1 MKQLRLFFA
10 LWPPPGVRE
19 QLWESLAPLRRARP
33 GVRWVPPERYHV
45 TLRFL
50 GDTPAAL
57 LPSLKLAA
65 DSLARERAFRV
76 RFTTA
81 GVFPP
86 RGAPRVYWV
95 GVTPGPL
102 IRMRKALEAALGRAG
117 IAPERRPFKA
127 HLTVGRV
134 RPRRGAEGAA
144 RALVGGLAGAHKD
157 GFAVDSL
164 HLVRSE
170 LFPDGPRYANIHKVI
185 LSGHRE

>member
-10 LWPPPGVRE
+10 LWPPARVRE

-57 LPSLKLAA
+57 LPSLKVAA
-65 DSLARERAFRV
+65 DSLSREKAFRA
-76 RFTTA
+76 RFTAA

-86 RGAPRVYWV
+86 RGTPRVYWV
-95 GVTPGPL
+95 GVTPGRL
-102 IRMRKALEAALGRAG
+102 IRMRKALDAALDRVG

-134 RPRRGAEGAA
+134 RPGRGAMGP
-144 RALVGGLAGAHKD
+144 AGALGSGLEAACQD
-157 GFAVDSL
+157 AFAVDSV

-185 LSGHRE
+185 LSGHQE